1 MSTSDAPQWR
11 ASLRMCARIVSS
23 YGECSSGTR
32 MRLYM
37 ALLPSSGPEPAH
49 ALHEQP
55 RIQRGDH
62 YGHAVRQELQPA
74 AIDECAHL
82 RALRGESHQW
92 EHRERELQAQNHLTQ
107 HEQLRRPALAV
118 QDSRHD

>member
-1 MSTSDAPQWR
+1 MSTNEAPQWM

-37 ALLPSSGPEPAH
+37 ALPPSSGPESAN

-55 RIQRGDH
+55 CIQRGNYH
-62 YGHAVRQELQPA
+62 GHAVRQELQPA
-74 AIDECAHL
+74 PVHECTHL

-92 EHRERELQAQNHLTQ
+92 EHRERELQAQDHLTQ
-107 HEQLRRPALAV
+107 HEQL
-118 QDSRHD
+118 